1 MSVLEARQAL
11 IDRYL
16 EVRGQTDE
24 LCAPLSAEDQTVQSM
39 PDVSPTKWHRA
50 HVTWFFENFVL
61 AAATAGYEPV
71 DRDYWYLF
79 NSYYESLGPR
89 YPRASRGH
97 ISRPG
102 AVEVGDY
109 RREVDLRVVALLR
122 ALPDDQLARL
132 RAAVVLGLHH
142 EQQHQEL
149 ILMDIKHV
157 LSRNPLRPSYAPNT
171 APNTAPLLPAASPI
185 EWVEY
190 AGGVVEIG
198 HEGAEFHFDNEGPRH
213 RVFLQPFQI
222 ADRLVT
228 AGEWLAFIDDGGY
241 ARHELWLSEG
251 WAWLQADAI
260 EAPLYWFHDD
270 GVWWEHTLNGTR
282 PVVDGEPVR
291 HVSHFEA
298 DAYATWAGARLPT
311 EFEWEHAVAA
321 SEPDQVL
328 RELYGE
334 CWQWT
339 SSAYLGYP
347 GFAPVAGAIGEY
359 NGKFMSNQMV
369 LRGSSALT
377 PAGHSRATYRNF
389 FPSQSRWAM
398 SGVRLADGQAAA
410 RAH

>member
-171 APNTAPLLPAASPI
+171 APNTVGGGFPVSLFLP
-185 EWVEY
+185 
-190 AGGVVEIG
+190 
-198 HEGAEFHFDNEGPRH
+198 
-213 RVFLQPFQI
+213 
-222 ADRLVT
+222 
-228 AGEWLAFIDDGGY
+228 
-241 ARHELWLSEG
+241 
-251 WAWLQADAI
+251 
-260 EAPLYWFHDD
+260 
-270 GVWWEHTLNGTR
+270 
-282 PVVDGEPVR
+282 
-291 HVSHFEA
+291 
-298 DAYATWAGARLPT
+298 
-311 EFEWEHAVAA
+311 
-321 SEPDQVL
+321 
-328 RELYGE
+328 
-334 CWQWT
+334 
-339 SSAYLGYP
+339 
-347 GFAPVAGAIGEY
+347 
-359 NGKFMSNQMV
+359 
-369 LRGSSALT
+369 
-377 PAGHSRATYRNF
+377 
-389 FPSQSRWAM
+389 
-398 SGVRLADGQAAA
+398 
-410 RAH
+410 

>member
-1 MSVLEARQAL
+1 MSVPEAREAL

-16 EVRGQTDE
+16 EVRRQTDE

-102 AVEVGDY
+102 AAEVGDY

-122 ALPDDQLARL
+122 AISDDELAHL
-132 RAAVVLGLHH
+132 RDVVVLGFHH

-157 LSRNPLRPSYAPNT
+157 LSRNPLRPSYAAAS
-171 APNTAPLLPAASPI
+171 APEPPAASPVK
-185 EWVEY
+185 WVDY
-190 AGGVVEIG
+190 DGGVVEIG

-241 ARHELWLSEG
+241 ARHDLWLSEG

-260 EAPLYWFHDD
+260 EAPLYWFRDD
-270 GVWWEHTLNGTR
+270 GIWWEHTLNGTR

-298 DAYATWAGARLPT
+298 DAYATWAGRRLPT

-321 SEPDQVL
+321 SRPDQVL
-328 RELYGE
+328 REMYGE

-347 GFAPVAGAIGEY
+347 GFAPVEGAIGEY

-377 PAGHSRATYRNF
+377 PAEHSRATYRNF
-389 FPSQSRWAM
+389 FPSHSRWAM
-398 SGVRLADGQAAA
+398 SGVRLADGQATA
-410 RAH
+410 RVY

>member
-1 MSVLEARQAL
+1 M
-11 IDRYL
+11 
-16 EVRGQTDE
+16 
-24 LCAPLSAEDQTVQSM
+24 
-39 PDVSPTKWHRA
+39 
-50 HVTWFFENFVL
+50 
-61 AAATAGYEPV
+61 
-71 DRDYWYLF
+71 
-79 NSYYESLGPR
+79 
-89 YPRASRGH
+89 
-97 ISRPG
+97 
-102 AVEVGDY
+102 
-109 RREVDLRVVALLR
+109 
-122 ALPDDQLARL
+122 
-132 RAAVVLGLHH
+132 
-142 EQQHQEL
+142 
-149 ILMDIKHV
+149 
-157 LSRNPLRPSYAPNT
+157 
-171 APNTAPLLPAASPI
+171 
-185 EWVEY
+185 
-190 AGGVVEIG
+190 VEIG

-282 PVVDGEPVR
+282 PVVEDEPAR

>member
-1 MSVLEARQAL
+1 MAASEDREAL
-11 IDRYL
+11 IDRFL
-16 EVRGQTDE
+16 GVRGLTDE

-50 HVTWFFENFVL
+50 HVTWFFETFVL
-61 AAATAGYEPV
+61 AAATSDYEPV

-102 AVEVGDY
+102 AVEVGEY
-109 RREVDLRVVALLR
+109 RREVDARVVALLR
-122 ALPDDQLARL
+122 ALTDDELERL
-132 RAAVVLGLHH
+132 HDTVVLGLHH

-157 LSRNPLRPSYAPNT
+157 LSLNPLRPSYAPMST
-171 APNTAPLLPAASPI
+171 PEPAAASAAG
-185 EWVEY
+185 WVEF
-190 AGGVVEIG
+190 AGGVVEVG
-198 HEGAEFHFDNEGPRH
+198 HEGSGFHFDNEGPRH
-213 RVFLQPFQI
+213 RVFLEPFRM

-251 WAWLQADAI
+251 WAWLQADDI
-260 EAPLYWFHDD
+260 DAPLYWFRDHDHD
-270 GVWWEHTLNGTR
+270 GDWWEHTLHGSR
-282 PVVDGEPVR
+282 PVVVAEPVR

-311 EFEWEHAVAA
+311 EFEWEHAVTT
-321 SEPDQVL
+321 PDPSHDV
-328 RELYGE
+328 RDLYGE

-347 GFAPVAGAIGEY
+347 GFTPVAGAIGEY

-369 LRGSSALT
+369 LRGGSALT
-377 PAGHSRATYRNF
+377 PPGHSRATYRNY
-389 FPSQSRWAM
+389 FPSHARWVM
-398 SGVRLADGQAAA
+398 SGVRLADSEVSL
-410 RAH
+410 HDH

>member
-282 PVVDGEPVR
+282 PVVEDEPAR

-321 SEPDQVL
+321 SQPDRVL
-328 RELYGE
+328 RDLYGE